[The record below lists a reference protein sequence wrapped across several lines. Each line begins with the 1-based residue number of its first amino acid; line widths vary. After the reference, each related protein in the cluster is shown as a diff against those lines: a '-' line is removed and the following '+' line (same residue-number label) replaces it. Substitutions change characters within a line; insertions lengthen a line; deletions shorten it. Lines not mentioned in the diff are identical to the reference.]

1 MQTEL
6 FSDAVIASTA
16 KNPAVTY
23 CTVKFS
29 LGWLPGALGFTEQA
43 KTVLADRL
51 GVDKKIIR
59 GSYAILGAGKDPL
72 IQEGAALKRLM
83 TTIRDSFTI
92 PEYTLVASA
101 VDLSHEPSLSP
112 EKVKGSYLVEACK
125 VDEFLMRFNEVRDQ
139 YLLWGKRVADPENY
153 LRIRTADSIGLAQ
166 DWEVIESKYPTA
178 EALAESITCD
188 LPRVEPFNASFTL
201 NDVAPATAKRLQEQA
216 AARLEASV
224 SGAVAEFVY
233 EFKTMVEAVA
243 KNCGKRVRLL
253 PLEDEWISLRNAEVQ
268 QILRSE
274 DDPAIPAGT
283 VLVTVQPCSV
293 KAGES
298 TKFLQNGKATEYCWT
313 EDQYKALRPYETDEY
328 RVLTQSGFDN
338 LTWMAQRIS
347 TVKAMLGKDA
357 QAKNLVGLVNEVS
370 NTLSELG
377 GSASAITRE
386 LKNSGFA
393 RNNLR
398 HTFQKFSERLGD
410 QATELREVGK
420 VKRKIKLGGAA

>member
-6 FSDAVIASTA
+6 FSDAVIAATA

-29 LGWLPGALGFTEQA
+29 LGWLPGAIGFTEQA
-43 KTVLADRL
+43 KTVLAERL

-72 IQEGAALKRLM
+72 IQEGAALKRLL

-92 PEYTLVASA
+92 PEYTLVASSMN
-101 VDLSHEPSLSP
+101 LGHLSP
-112 EKVKGSYLVEACK
+112 EKVKGSYLIEACK
-125 VDEFLMRFNEVRDQ
+125 VDEFLTRFNEVRDQ

-178 EALAESITCD
+178 EALADSITCD
-188 LPRVEPFNASFTL
+188 LPRIEPFNASFTL
-201 NDVAPATAKRLQEQA
+201 NDVAPATAERLRGLAEN
-216 AARLEASV
+216 RLEASV
-224 SGAVAEFVY
+224 SGAISEFVN
-233 EFKTMVEAVA
+233 EFKTMVEAVS

-253 PLEDEWISLRNAEVQ
+253 PIEDEWISLRNAEVQ

-274 DDPAIPAGT
+274 DNPAIPAGML
-283 VLVTVQPCSV
+283 LVTVQPCSV
-293 KAGES
+293 KEGES
-298 TKFLQNGKATEYCWT
+298 MKFLQNGKATEYCWT

-357 QAKNLVGLVNEVS
+357 QAKNLVGLVDEVS

-393 RNNLR
+393 RNSLR
-398 HTFQKFSERLGD
+398 QTFQKFSERLGD
-410 QATELREVGK
+410 QATELREIGK
-420 VKRKIKLGGAA
+420 VKRKIKLGGSA